1 MSVALRVSDSRVQTA
16 TWIFC
21 RPDTGRTVT
30 LVGTMHIGD
39 AGYFARLS
47 ALLDGLAGQGAEVH
61 VEGIAHRSE
70 EGLTALERHRLA
82 TAGSW
87 ANRENTGAAVTA
99 LEAESQSSLRLPEGS
114 RNIDLSH
121 AELLRCIGWK
131 EYRRL
136 FRPPPAGTPQLSGAA
151 ARAAIRFQ
159 LRHNRGL
166 EMLRWLSPRQRR
178 LNRVV
183 IADRNA
189 VAFAGALGALQ
200 ERDVAMVWGCDHVP
214 GLAHLFVGAGYRL
227 TEQRWFDACSV

>member
-1 MSVALRVSDSRVQTA
+1 MSVALRVSDTRVQTA
-16 TWIFC
+16 VWVFR

-39 AGYFARLS
+39 VRYFGQLS
-47 ALLDGLAGQGAEVH
+47 ALLDGLAGTGAEVH

-70 EGLTALERHRLA
+70 EGLTALERRRLE
-82 TAGSW
+82 TAGAW
-87 ANRENTGAAVTA
+87 ANRESSGAAVTA

-121 AELLRCIGWK
+121 AELLRRIGWK

-136 FRPPPAGTPQLSGAA
+136 FRPPPAGAPQLSGAA
-151 ARAAIRFQ
+151 AKAAIRFQ

-166 EMLRWLSPRQRR
+166 EMLRLLSPRQRR

-183 IADRNA
+183 ITERNA
-189 VAFAGALGALQ
+189 VAFAGAVGALQ
-200 ERDVAMVWGCDHVP
+200 ERDVALVWGCDHLP
-214 GLAHLFVGAGYRL
+214 GLARLFVGAGYRL
-227 TEQRWFDACSV
+227 TEQRWFDACTV

>member
-1 MSVALRVSDSRVQTA
+1 MSVALRVLGSRVQTA
-16 TWIFC
+16 TWVYR

-30 LVGTMHIGD
+30 LVGTMHIGN
-39 AGYFARLS
+39 ARYFGQLS
-47 ALLDGLAGQGAEVH
+47 ELLDRLAGSGTEIH

-70 EGLTALERHRLA
+70 EGLTALERRRLA
-82 TAGSW
+82 EAGAW
-87 ANRENTGAAVTA
+87 ADRETTGAAVAA
-99 LEAESQSSLRLPEGS
+99 LQAESQSGLRLPDGS

-121 AELLRCIGWK
+121 LELLRRIGWN

-136 FRPPPAGTPQLSGAA
+136 FRPPPAGAPQLSGAA

-166 EMLRWLSPRQRR
+166 EILRGLSPRQRR

-183 IADRNA
+183 ISERNA
-189 VAFAGALGALQ
+189 VAFAGAADALK
-200 ERDVAMVWGCDHVP
+200 ERDVALVWGCDHLP
-214 GLAHLFVGAGYRL
+214 GLARLFVGAGYRL